1 MFTIYNLINS
11 TMITFESYSLLF
23 FASVIPE
30 SSISLAFIN
39 INTSIEPFNV
49 IILFSNIVPI
59 KIYPNADLNKEEIIQ
74 DNKNKAGVY
83 QFTNLLTG
91 ASYVG
96 SSINLNKRFRQ
107 YYNYNYIS
115 SPARGKSIIYS
126 SLLSYGY
133 SNFSLT
139 ILEYCEIKDTINR
152 EDFYINVISP
162 AMNILQVAGN
172 SLGYKHTEDSLSR
185 MSTIKKSTYLGPGNN
200 FYGKSHTI
208 ENIQLF
214 SEIAKTRIKLHNA
227 KPVILTDS
235 NHELIQNFESMTAL
249 ALYLK
254 ADKGNLAKYRDTGK
268 LFRNSYYIK
277 SINNK

>member
-1 MFTIYNLINS
+1 
-11 TMITFESYSLLF
+11 MITFESYSLLF